1 MASHNSIFKTKKEYI
16 EAVRIANEYT
26 VRYAA
31 DLYGVNVRTIRKWK
45 DKYGHEVNLPNIK
58 DDFEIQDYATGLEPI
73 GELIENRVNKFNL
86 KKKSY
91 SDKNLIN
98 VKIKLDGP
106 IGIAH
111 FGDPHID
118 DDGTNIG
125 ELLMHADLIRKTPAL
140 FAGNIGD
147 NQNNWIGR
155 LARLYGEQSTSAKE
169 SWRLTEHFI
178 TKVNWLYL
186 VGGNHD
192 AWSGSGDPLE
202 WIVSQTNAL
211 YNNDGVRLNLI
222 FPNGK
227 QVRINARHTFAGH
240 SMWNTAHGLS
250 KAIQMGW
257 RDHVLTAGHTH
268 VSGYQVLKDPATGLV
283 SHALRIAS
291 YKEIDRYAEQKGLPD
306 QNIFKCP
313 VTIIDPQYDDD
324 DSRLITTIF
333 DPFEGAEY
341 LHWKRNKK

>member
-73 GELIENRVNKFNL
+73 GELIENRVKKFNL

-118 DDGTNIG
+118 DDGTDK
-125 ELLMHADLIRKTPAL
+125 ELLYNHADII
-140 FAGNIGD
+140 N
-147 NQNNWIGR
+147 
-155 LARLYGEQSTSAKE
+155 E
-169 SWRLTEHFI
+169 TE
-178 TKVNWLYL
+178 
-186 VGGNHD
+186 G
-192 AWSGSGDPLE
+192 
-202 WIVSQTNAL
+202 
-211 YNNDGVRLNLI
+211 
-222 FPNGK
+222 
-227 QVRINARHTFAGH
+227 
-240 SMWNTAHGLS
+240 
-250 KAIQMGW
+250 
-257 RDHVLTAGHTH
+257 
-268 VSGYQVLKDPATGLV
+268 
-283 SHALRIAS
+283 
-291 YKEIDRYAEQKGLPD
+291 
-306 QNIFKCP
+306 
-313 VTIIDPQYDDD
+313 
-324 DSRLITTIF
+324 
-333 DPFEGAEY
+333 
-341 LHWKRNKK
+341 